1 MEDAFLNTALSRRI
15 NLETLY
21 TLYEA
26 VFYTTVFCM
35 YGMYTTYLTAYGFSN
50 TFIALS
56 LSITGF
62 VNMGLN
68 PILAVFLDKT
78 NNCRFVNLAAIVSTE
93 IAVLLFFSPIGKTNA
108 MAIIFAVF
116 GNGGIRV
123 LMSETDTWVS
133 KLIAQGAKINYGSMR
148 AAGSL
153 AYAASAFVV
162 GRVLAILGYD
172 FARWIF
178 TILLS
183 LCFIIAMMIPNPR
196 MITDSAGKVE
206 KVTMGEAFGKI
217 KASKT
222 YLVYLFCGMLYM
234 STNLVCENYIGPLVL
249 HMGGTSKEVGIMSG
263 LLACIEFITMPY
275 YARVADRIGTRR
287 LLTIGFFGFFI
298 KAVAMSYAPSIPLL
312 FMCAITQMISF
323 VIIVPSRIRL
333 VSEEIPAKYIATAL
347 ILSNLTTSVMSTS
360 IGNPIA
366 GRLAD
371 TVGLQMTFR
380 IMSLP
385 ALAAGLIFGTFTVIY
400 NRTHPEGGKA
410 SSGHELYEVRETSDT
425 LRATLSALA
434 VALFA
439 VLVFVIYR
447 VATGSFYF

>member
-1 MEDAFLNTALSRRI
+1 MNTAISRRI
-15 NLETLY
+15 SLETLY
-21 TLYEA
+21 TIYES
-26 VFYTTVFCM
+26 VFYSTVFCM

-62 VNMGLN
+62 INMGLN
-68 PILAVFLDKT
+68 PLLAVFLDKT
-78 NNCRFVNLAAIVSTE
+78 NNCRIVNLTAIASTE

-108 MAIIFAVF
+108 MAIVFAIF

-133 KLIAQGAKINYGSMR
+133 KLIAQGEKINYGSMR
-148 AAGSL
+148 AAGSM
-153 AYAASAFVV
+153 AYAASAFIV

-178 TILLS
+178 TVLLT
-183 LCFIIAMMIPNPR
+183 LCFIIALMIPNPH
-196 MITDSAGKVE
+196 MITDSTGKVE
-206 KVTMGEAFGKI
+206 KVSMREAFGKI

-222 YLVYLFCGMLYM
+222 YLVYLICGMLYM
-234 STNLVCENYIGPLVL
+234 TTNLVCENYIGPLVL
-249 HMGGTSKEVGIMSG
+249 SMGGTSKEVGMMSG
-263 LLACIEFITMPY
+263 LLAVIEFIAMPY
-275 YARVADRIGTRR
+275 YARVADRVGTRR
-287 LLTIGFFGFFI
+287 LLTIGFFGFAL
-298 KAVAMSYAPSIPLL
+298 KAITMSFAPTLPIL
-312 FMCAITQMISF
+312 FMCAITQMVSF
-323 VIIVPSRIRL
+323 VIMVPSRIRL

-347 ILSNLTTSVMSTS
+347 ILSNLSTS
-360 IGNPIA
+360 IISTFVGNPLA

-371 TVGLQMTFR
+371 SVGLQMTFR

-385 ALAAGLIFGTFTVIY
+385 ALDAGLIFGTFTMIY
-400 NRTHPEGGKA
+400 DRTHPEGGKV
-410 SSGHELYEVRETSDT
+410 SSAHEPYEAKETSDT
-425 LRATLSALA
+425 LRATLSALT

-447 VATGSFYF
+447 VVTGTFSLPF